1 MVGSVEDKGLVGVVM
16 GCLRDDF
23 LLVARLHHCGAVAE
37 VDVRFAGF
45 QDGAIVILY
54 LSLD

>member
-1 MVGSVEDKGLVGVVM
+1 MGSVEDKGLVGVVM